1 MEMANASTKLNISND
16 LNLLQIPYTYFKNE
30 DYILKLNSM
39 HMLKFFK
46 DELSIK
52 YIGKGYNS
60 IDYAVRLLYNPL
72 IIKIKYL
79 EHSIK

>member
-1 MEMANASTKLNISND
+1 MMEMANSALKIKSSND
-16 LNLLQIPYTYFKNE
+16 HNLIETPYTTFTNE

-60 IDYAVRLLYNPL
+60 IDYAV
-72 IIKIKYL
+72 IKLK
-79 EHSIK
+79 